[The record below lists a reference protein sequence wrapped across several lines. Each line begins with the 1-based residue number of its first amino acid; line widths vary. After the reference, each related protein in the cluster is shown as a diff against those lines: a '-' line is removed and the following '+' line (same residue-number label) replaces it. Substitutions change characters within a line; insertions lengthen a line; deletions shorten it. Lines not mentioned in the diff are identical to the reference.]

1 MSLLV
6 LGKTLL
12 PLPKNIK
19 KIKIRIFTK
28 LLHQRV
34 KGSGLMSNGQGSK
47 VKGRKLYVNVKF
59 QRSKVVGIFYINYNV
74 KWSKGQRVKG
84 SKDQRARV
92 KGQRQSFKGQM
103 VNERSKGQR
112 SRFKRSKTFFLIYI
126 IYKINLIINYL

>member
-84 SKDQRARV
+84 SKDQRARF
-92 KGQRQSFKGQM
+92 KGQRQSFKVKWSTKGQR
-103 VNERSKGQR
+103 VKGQGSKGQ
-112 SRFKRSKTFFLIYI
+112 KTFFLIFI
-126 IYKINLIINYL
+126 